1 MNILGSQE
9 ARKTL
14 DSQFQAEEMRW
25 IMPTKNARF
34 SSNSKE
40 NLRRKK
46 I

>member
-1 MNILGSQE
+1 MNILGAQE

-14 DSQFQAEEMRW
+14 DSQFQAEEMQW
-25 IMPTKNARF
+25 IVPTKNARF
-34 SSNSKE
+34 SSNSKN